1 MSMTEIRSQAAVWF
15 GLVLKTARSEPPEKT
30 GAGFGP
36 FSLGIGKD
44 AMLLVSTEFVGS
56 VAFAH
61 GPSMYRSSLPRPK
74 SSFGPPEVAPAMPS
88 SVSPMY
94 LDWETLAVVY
104 RPT

>member
-1 MSMTEIRSQAAVWF
+1 MTEIRSHAAVWF

-36 FSLGIGKD
+36 FWLGIGKD
-44 AMLLVSTEFVGS
+44 AMLLASVEFFGS

-61 GPSMYRSSLPRPK
+61 GPAPYMASLPEPK
-74 SSFGPPEVAPAMPS
+74 SLFGPPEVAPETPS

>member
-1 MSMTEIRSQAAVWF
+1 MRSQAACWF

-44 AMLLVSTEFVGS
+44 AMLLVSTEFFGS

-74 SSFGPPEVAPAMPS
+74 SSFGPPEVAPALPS